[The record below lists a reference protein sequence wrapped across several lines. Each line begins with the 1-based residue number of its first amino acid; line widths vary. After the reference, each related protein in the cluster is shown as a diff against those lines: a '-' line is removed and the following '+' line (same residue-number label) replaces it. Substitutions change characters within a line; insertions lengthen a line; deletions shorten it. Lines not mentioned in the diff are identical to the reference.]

1 MWVRVSTLLWA
12 ALLVAMGCAFEFSG
26 LILHEPASMRAGFP
40 CRLPYPHSLS
50 WQKHGIPVPVTP
62 QTPWSMDENLMHIR

>member
-1 MWVRVSTLLWA
+1 MSTLLHA
-12 ALLVAMGCAFEFSG
+12 DSLVAMGCAFALLG
-26 LILHEPASMRAGFP
+26 LILAGAGAGEGWLSP
-40 CRLPYPHSLS
+40 RVGSPLLPVS

>member
-1 MWVRVSTLLWA
+1 MSTLLRA
-12 ALLVAMGCAFEFSG
+12 TLLVAMGCAFALLG
-26 LILHEPASMRAGFP
+26 LTLAGGGAGRGWLSP
-40 CRLPYPHSLS
+40 WAHSAPLPFS

>member
-1 MWVRVSTLLWA
+1 MSTLLRA
-12 ALLVAMGCAFEFSG
+12 ALLVAMGCAFELLG
-26 LILHEPASMRAGFP
+26 LIPAGAGAGGSWIFP
-40 CRLPYPHSLS
+40 QGGSPLLPFS